1 MISFLVNLQVPS
13 FIIGKA
19 HSFFSFFGNSQ
30 VSSFIQPVF
39 LLERKEQFYV
49 HVRQASLFLSWWG
62 RLSLEFVITLAKH
75 LIYKKYSYVPPN
87 DLSEMLPLFIDR
99 HCVRNKQAIL
109 LCSINSYMLRDHIC
123 NAKCTNL
130 ECLCFHCSPAPTGQ
144 RGSPMSILEH
154 FLIS

>member
-19 HSFFSFFGNSQ
+19 HSFFSFFRE
-30 VSSFIQPVF
+30 FIGLF
-39 LLERKEQFYV
+39 FYSTRFFIREERVVLCPCK
-49 HVRQASLFLSWWG
+49 ASFLSWWG
-62 RLSLEFVITLAKH
+62 PLSLEFVITLAKH

-99 HCVRNKQAIL
+99 HCVRNKQAIIL

-130 ECLCFHCSPAPTGQ
+130 ECMCFHCTAALGGE
-144 RGSPMSILEH
+144 GSPVRILEH
-154 FLIS
+154 FPIS

>member
-1 MISFLVNLQVPS
+1 M
-13 FIIGKA
+13 
-19 HSFFSFFGNSQ
+19 
-30 VSSFIQPVF
+30 
-39 LLERKEQFYV
+39 
-49 HVRQASLFLSWWG
+49 
-62 RLSLEFVITLAKH
+62 SLELVITLAKH
-75 LIYKKYSYVPPN
+75 LIYKKYFYVPPN

-154 FLIS
+154 FLISWYNEFNTGTPWYNSYHRRCWYILIFCCFVKLIWYANKKVTLKKFARI

>member
-1 MISFLVNLQVPS
+1 MGVLQLASCIRMKNAPCDD
-13 FIIGKA
+13 K
-19 HSFFSFFGNSQ
+19 FFGEFAGPFFYSTR
-30 VSSFIQPVF
+30 F
-39 LLERKEQFYV
+39 LLERKQQFYN

-62 RLSLEFVITLAKH
+62 RMSLEFVITLAKH

-123 NAKCTNL
+123 NAKCTNQ
-130 ECLCFHCSPAPTGQ
+130 ECPCFHCSSGQ
-144 RGSPMSILEH
+144 RGSPM
-154 FLIS
+154 